1 MDQGPCNEK
10 WCAIHNKPVK
20 TTSQHMDHHLFMIE
34 DVHIYTCLGG
44 GGGEKKKRG
53 GGGGGGGKKKKKKKK
68 KKKFLKKFYIRL
80 SSLCKNHSGDMPR
93 TVLASRRGKI

>member
-44 GGGEKKKRG
+44 GGGGKKKRG
-53 GGGGGGGKKKKKKKK
+53 GGRGGGGGEGGGGGGG
-68 KKKFLKKFYIRL
+68 RNE
-80 SSLCKNHSGDMPR
+80 SLWKSFMGVVSDE
-93 TVLASRRGKI
+93 K